1 MPGFGVSP
9 KNPFSLF
16 AAVGGATRKAYMSKY
31 YKGKRA
37 HHYNTRWQRFNA
49 RTLTET
55 LNVIDITALHSI
67 KEQQERLPR
76 VLDVACGTGLLL
88 KQLLAQVP
96 DLEVYGLD
104 ASADMLAQA
113 QATLRGHPY
122 VHLER
127 MQIER
132 GIASNL
138 PYAQEHFD
146 LITCTNALHDMPEAV
161 ALLAGL
167 GKLLAPG
174 GQLVV
179 EDFSPRQPRLFWAAL
194 EWFLQRIEGNRVHAY
209 TLAEAHDLCHEAGLH
224 IDSEKGFI
232 IDWLWHGWVL
242 SAYRTAYEA

>member
-1 MPGFGVSP
+1 
-9 KNPFSLF
+9 
-16 AAVGGATRKAYMSKY
+16 MSKY

-37 HHYNTRWQRFNA
+37 HHYNTRWQRFNT

-55 LNVIDITALHSI
+55 LAMIDVTALRST
-67 KEQQERLPR
+67 QERQGRFPR

-96 DLEVYGLD
+96 GIEAYGLD

-113 QATLRGHPY
+113 QVALQDQPH
-122 VHLER
+122 VHLECV
-127 MQIER
+127 QIGR
-132 GIASNL
+132 DMASNL
-138 PYAQEHFD
+138 PYAQQNFD

-161 ALLAGL
+161 ELLAGL

-179 EDFSPRQPRLFWAAL
+179 EDFAPREPRLFWAAF
-194 EWFLQRIEGNRVHAY
+194 EWFLQRIEGNSVHAY
-209 TLAEAHDLCHEAGLH
+209 TLNEALSLCEQAGLH
-224 IDSEKGFI
+224 VAIEKWFI

-242 SAYRTAYEA
+242 SVYRTIQITISSQSD

>member
-1 MPGFGVSP
+1 
-9 KNPFSLF
+9 
-16 AAVGGATRKAYMSKY
+16 MSKY

-37 HHYNTRWQRFNA
+37 HHYNTRWLRFNT

-55 LNVIDITALHSI
+55 LAMIDITALRSI
-67 KEQQERLPR
+67 GEQQGRLPR

-96 DLEVYGLD
+96 NIEAYGLD

-113 QATLRGHPY
+113 RNALQDQPHM
-122 VHLER
+122 HLECMR
-127 MQIER
+127 IRKGM
-132 GIASNL
+132 ASNF
-138 PYAQEHFD
+138 PYTQGNFD

-161 ALLAGL
+161 ALLARL

-179 EDFSPRQPRLFWAAL
+179 EDFAPRQPHLFWAAF
-194 EWFLQRIEGNRVHAY
+194 EWFLQQIEGNKVHAY
-209 TLAEAHDLCHEAGLH
+209 TLKEALSLCEQAGLH
-224 IDSEKGFI
+224 VAREKGFS

-242 SAYRTAYEA
+242 SVYSTTPITISSQSD

>member
-1 MPGFGVSP
+1 
-9 KNPFSLF
+9 
-16 AAVGGATRKAYMSKY
+16 MSKY

-37 HHYNTRWQRFNA
+37 YYYNTRWHRFNT

-55 LNVIDITALHSI
+55 LAMIDVTSLLSL
-67 KEQQERLPR
+67 QERQGRLPC

-88 KQLLAQVP
+88 KQLLSQVP
-96 DLEVYGLD
+96 DIEVYGLD

-113 QATLRGHPY
+113 QAALKDKPHA
-122 VHLER
+122 HLEC
-127 MQIER
+127 MQIST
-132 GIASNL
+132 GIASTL
-138 PYAQEHFD
+138 PYSQEHFD
-146 LITCTNALHDMPEAV
+146 LITCTNALHDMSEAV

-242 SAYRTAYEA
+242 SAYRTAWITFSSQSD